1 MFKIGDIYKKNRA
14 DNTLMLSNFSISGAE
29 DDFWSDYRSNHARY
43 DAVFNRMFNS
53 FKYFMQLEDDT
64 LDEVVEQFRDDV
76 YNHLLINQKKYEE
89 LYRVQVIP
97 DDDYSLIN
105 NYDMQEIMDKDVT
118 DNQDNTYGQR
128 SDSGSFTKGSRT
140 DTGSNTKG
148 QQSDNN
154 TESVAPYDSV
164 SFSPDKY
171 IEMLSGSRLDSTS
184 FTEGQQLDS
193 SSSTKGQQ
201 KDDLDR
207 TYNEDYTLHRVGN
220 IGVQTVTD
228 MLKKHIGLW
237 SVWEFYEYIFKEI
250 CKDLLLI

>member
-1 MFKIGDIYKKNRA
+1 MYKIGDLYKKNRA
-14 DNTLMLSNFSISGAE
+14 DNTLMLSNFTGDAGA
-29 DDFWSDYRSNHARY
+29 DFWEEYRTNHTRY

-64 LDEVVEQFRDDV
+64 LDEVVDQFRDDV
-76 YNHLLINQKKYEE
+76 YNHLLINKKKYEE

-118 DNQDNTYGQR
+118 DNQDNEYGQR
-128 SDSGSFTKGSRT
+128 IDSGSFTKGARIDSGT
-140 DTGSNTKG
+140 QSKG
-148 QQSDNN
+148 QQTDQT

-164 SFSPDKY
+164 SFSPEKF
-171 IEMLSGSRLDSTS
+171 IEMLSGSRLDATS
-184 FTEGQQLDS
+184 FTEGSQSDS
-193 SSSTKGQQ
+193 SSNTKGQQ

-207 TYNEDYTLHRVGN
+207 TYTEDYTLHRVGN
-220 IGVQTVTD
+220 IGVQTVSD
-228 MLKKHIGLW
+228 MLGKHIKLW
-237 SVWEFYEYIFKEI
+237 SMWEFYEYIFKEI

>member
-1 MFKIGDIYKKNRA
+1 MYKIGDLYKKNRA
-14 DNTLMLSNFSISGAE
+14 DNTLMLSNFSIAG
-29 DDFWSDYRSNHARY
+29 DNDFWAEYRNNYARY

-53 FKYFMQLEDDT
+53 FRYFMQLEDDT
-64 LDEVVEQFRDDV
+64 LDEVVDQFRDDV

-128 SDSGSFTKGSRT
+128 SDSGSFTKGSRQDST
-140 DTGSNTKG
+140 TNGIG
-148 QQSDNN
+148 QQTITN
-154 TESVAPYDSV
+154 TNKVAPYDSSTFAEHTEDTTV
-164 SFSPDKY
+164 N
-171 IEMLSGSRLDSTS
+171 GSRSDSIG

-207 TYNEDYTLHRVGN
+207 TYTEDYTLHRVGN

-228 MLKKHIGLW
+228 MLNKHIKLW
-237 SVWEFYEYIFKEI
+237 SLWEFYEYIFKEI

>member
-1 MFKIGDIYKKNRA
+1 MYRIGDIYKANA
-14 DNTLMLSNFSISGAE
+14 AAGSLMLSNFSVAGAE
-29 DDFWSDYRSNHARY
+29 DDFWSDYRSNHTNY
-43 DAVFNRMFNS
+43 DRVFNRMFNS
-53 FKYFMQLEDDT
+53 FKPFMQFGDETLE
-64 LDEVVEQFRDDV
+64 EVVNAFRQDV
-76 YNHLLINQKKYEE
+76 YDHLLINQKKYEE

-148 QQSDNN
+148 QQSDNT

-164 SFSPDKY
+164 TFSPEKQ
-171 IEMLSGSRLDSTS
+171 IELLSGSRLDSTS

-207 TYNEDYTLHRVGN
+207 TYTEDYTLHRVGN
-220 IGVQTVTD
+220 IGVQTVSD
-228 MLKKHIGLW
+228 MLGKHIKLW
-237 SVWEFYEYIFKEI
+237 SLWEFYEYIFKEI

>member
-29 DDFWSDYRSNHARY
+29 DDFWSDYRSNHTRY

-53 FKYFMQLEDDT
+53 FKYFMQLPDDT

-128 SDSGSFTKGSRT
+128 SDSGSFTKGSRQ
-140 DTGSNTKG
+140 DSGSNTIG
-148 QQSDNN
+148 AQTN
-154 TESVAPYDSV
+154 TKTSTVAPYDSET
-164 SFSPDKY
+164 FSNHTQDSDS
-171 IEMLSGSRLDSTS
+171 LGSRSDSTS

-207 TYNEDYTLHRVGN
+207 TYTEDYTLHRVGN

>member
-1 MFKIGDIYKKNRA
+1 MYKIGDIYKANA
-14 DNTLMLSNFSISGAE
+14 AASTLMLSNFSIAGAE
-29 DDFWSDYRSNHARY
+29 DDFWSDYRTNHTNY
-43 DAVFNRMFNS
+43 DRVFNRMFNS
-53 FKYFMQLEDDT
+53 FKPFMQLEDAT
-64 LDEVVEQFRDDV
+64 LEEVVDQFRQDV
-76 YNHLLINQKKYEE
+76 YDHLLINQKKYEE

-148 QQSDNN
+148 QQSDNT

-171 IEMLSGSRLDSTS
+171 VDMLSGSRLDSTS

-201 KDDLDR
+201 IDDLDR
-207 TYNEDYTLHRVGN
+207 TYTEDYTLHRVGN